1 MKKQIK
7 ALKRKGRGHK
17 PDRLDVRPFNGNPED
32 LKRFAM
38 DLESKFDYHRKVLR
52 RDMDKIQLVVP
63 LLEGDAK
70 QWYETIHVFVN
81 RHAAAAAK
89 MPFDKRSTYCK
100 WV

>member
-7 ALKRKGRGHK
+7 ALKRKSRGHK
-17 PDRLDVRPFNGNPED
+17 SNRLDVHPFNGKPED

-38 DLESKFDYHRKVLR
+38 DLKSKFDYHRKVLR

-70 QWYETIHVFVN
+70 
-81 RHAAAAAK
+81 
-89 MPFDKRSTYCK
+89 PFMSLTLAP
-100 WV
+100 